1 MCAATPRTARAFR
14 DAQVQRCRRAER
26 SRHTAGRPPG
36 GHDSSRGVA
45 AADDL
50 RPLAGRER
58 CVVTGDDGE
67 PVTTADR

>member
-1 MCAATPRTARAFR
+1 MWAATPRTARAFR
-14 DAQVQRCRRAER
+14 GAQVQRRLRAER
-26 SRHTAGRPPG
+26 SRHTAAHPPG

-58 CVVTGDDGE
+58 CVVTGDDGGSM
-67 PVTTADR
+67 TTADR